1 MDTAEPYLVLIVEDE
16 SSIAAVL
23 AAFVE
28 GLGYV
33 PLVAPHGAAA
43 LGLARARWPALVLT
57 DQMMPLL
64 SGSRL
69 IAALRADAEARGQRM
84 PPTIL
89 MSAGSLRIAEQAGAD
104 VVLPKP
110 FDLEQV
116 EALLKRFLGTPC

>member
-1 MDTAEPYLVLIVEDE
+1 MDTAEPYLVLIAEDE

-23 AAFVE
+23 ATFVE
-28 GLGYV
+28 ELGYV
-33 PLVAPHGAAA
+33 PMVAPHGAAA
-43 LGLARARWPALVLT
+43 LALARERWPALVLT

-69 IAALRADAEARGQRM
+69 VAALRAEAAAQGRSM
-84 PPTIL
+84 PPIIL
-89 MSAGSLRIAEQAGAD
+89 MSAGSLRIAKQAGAD

-116 EALLKRFLGTPC
+116 AALLEQFLGRPR